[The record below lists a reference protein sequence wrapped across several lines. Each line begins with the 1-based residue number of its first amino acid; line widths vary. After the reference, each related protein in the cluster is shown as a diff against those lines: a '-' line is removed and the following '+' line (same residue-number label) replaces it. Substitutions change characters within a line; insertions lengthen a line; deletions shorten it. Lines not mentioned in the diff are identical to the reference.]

1 MQTVDHIEP
10 LMAGRKKRN
19 FKKILK
25 TIGITGLSI
34 FVLSMFLSPFLF
46 MVFTALKSP
55 QQMSAMDSP
64 IWPAKQGSFTY
75 QGKDLELFNVPMPDG
90 TLQTLAM
97 VKPGRAS
104 STFIDPANLEAGE
117 IQWEGSWR
125 SLKRPW
131 MWSPQWQNFAEV
143 WRQINFPRL
152 FRNTLF
158 LAITTEIGVLISC
171 TLVAYGFA
179 RFRFPG
185 RNILFTLMIA
195 TVFLPSA
202 VTTIPT
208 YTFFLKIGWVGTYLP
223 LIIPAFFANA
233 YDVFLLRQ
241 FFLTI
246 PREMDEAAM
255 LDGAGPF
262 RIFWSIILPQSTP
275 VLVAISV
282 FHIVWSWNDYYNP
295 LIYLSTKPEL
305 QPIAVAMARFNG
317 IHSTNPHLIQATA
330 LMALIVPL
338 IIFLLAQRFFIQGI
352 VITGVEK

>member
-1 MQTVDHIEP
+1 MDNTLTNARIR
-10 LMAGRKKRN
+10 AGSRQSKLKKGLKALLVTG
-19 FKKILK
+19 FSTIILA
-25 TIGITGLSI
+25 
-34 FVLSMFLSPFLF
+34 MFLSPFLF
-46 MVFTALKSP
+46 MVFTSMKSP

-64 IWPAKQGSFTY
+64 IWPAAQDTFTY
-75 QGKDLELFNVPMPDG
+75 QGQDLEVFKVPLPDG
-90 TLQTLAM
+90 STKNLAM
-97 VKPGRAS
+97 LKPGRS
-104 STFIDPANLEAGE
+104 SSVFIDPVNPAAGE
-117 IQWEGSWR
+117 ITWEGTWR
-125 SLKRPW
+125 TLKRPW
-131 MWSPQWQNFAEV
+131 KWAPRWQNFVDV
-143 WRQINFPRL
+143 WNQINFPRL

-158 LAITTEIGVLISC
+158 LAIMTEIGVLISC

-185 RNILFTLMIA
+185 RNYLFTLLIA
-195 TVFLPSA
+195 TIFLPAA

-208 YTFFLKIGWVGTYLP
+208 YTFFLKINWVGTYLP

-255 LDGAGPF
+255 IDGASSF
-262 RIFWSIILPQSTP
+262 RIFWSIILPQSMP
-275 VLVAISV
+275 VLLAVSV
-282 FHIVWSWNDYYNP
+282 FHIVYAWNDYYNP

-338 IIFLLAQRFFIQGI
+338 LIFLAAQRYFMRGI

>member
-1 MQTVDHIEP
+1 MENTLTNARIRASSRQSK
-10 LMAGRKKRN
+10 LKKGL
-19 FKKILK
+19 KALLVTGVSTIILA
-25 TIGITGLSI
+25 
-34 FVLSMFLSPFLF
+34 MFLSPFLF
-46 MVFTALKSP
+46 MVFTSMKSP

-64 IWPAKQGSFTY
+64 IWPAAQDTFTY
-75 QGKDLELFNVPMPDG
+75 QGKELEVFKVPLPDG
-90 TLQTLAM
+90 STKNLAM
-97 VKPGRAS
+97 LKPGRS
-104 STFIDPANLEAGE
+104 SSVFIDPANPAAGE
-117 IQWEGSWR
+117 IIWEGTWR
-125 SLKRPW
+125 TLKRPW
-131 MWSPQWQNFAEV
+131 KWAPRWQNFVDV
-143 WRQINFPRL
+143 WNQINFPRL

-158 LAITTEIGVLISC
+158 LAVMTEIGVLISC

-185 RNILFTLMIA
+185 RNFLFTLLIA
-195 TVFLPSA
+195 TIFLPAA

-208 YTFFLKIGWVGTYLP
+208 YTFFLKINWVGTYLP

-255 LDGAGPF
+255 IDGASSF
-262 RIFWSIILPQSTP
+262 RIFWSIILPQSMP
-275 VLVAISV
+275 VLLAVSV
-282 FHIVWSWNDYYNP
+282 FHIVYAWNDYYNP

-338 IIFLLAQRFFIQGI
+338 LIFLAAQRYFMRGI

>member
-1 MQTVDHIEP
+1 MQTVDHFEP
-10 LMAGRKKRN
+10 LITGRKKRN
-19 FKKILK
+19 LRKILK
-25 TIGITGLSI
+25 TIGVTGLSI
-34 FVLSMFLSPFLF
+34 FLLAMFLSPFLF

-64 IWPAKQGSFTY
+64 IWPAKQGTFTY
-75 QGKDLELFNVPMPDG
+75 QGKELDLFNVPMPDG
-90 TLQTLAM
+90 TTQSLAM
-97 VKPGRAS
+97 VKPGRVS
-104 STFIDPANLEAGE
+104 STFIDPANVEAGE
-117 IQWEGSWR
+117 IQWQGSWR

-131 MWSPQWQNFAEV
+131 MWSAQWQNFAEV

-158 LAITTEIGVLISC
+158 LAIATEIGVLISC

-241 FFLTI
+241 FFMTI
-246 PREMDEAAM
+246 PHEMDEAAM

-275 VLVAISV
+275 VLVAVSV

-338 IIFLLAQRFFIQGI
+338 IIFLFAQRVFIQGI

>member
-1 MQTVDHIEP
+1 MKSDDPIELSTGIQP
-10 LMAGRKKRN
+10 RKN
-19 FKKILK
+19 VKKIFK
-25 TIGITGLSI
+25 AIGVTGLTL
-34 FVLSMFLSPFLF
+34 FLLAAFLSPFLF
-46 MVFTALKSP
+46 MVFTSLKSP

-64 IWPAKQGSFTY
+64 IWPAKQATYSY
-75 QGKDLELFNVPMPDG
+75 QGQDMEIFNVPMPDG
-90 TLQTLAM
+90 TTKALAM
-97 VKPGRAS
+97 LKPGRTS
-104 STFIDPANLEAGE
+104 SVFVDPANPDAGE
-117 IQWEGSWR
+117 IVWDGSWR
-125 SLKRPW
+125 TLKRPW
-131 MWSPQWQNFAEV
+131 MWAPRWQNFIEV
-143 WRQINFPRL
+143 WQAIDFPRL
-152 FRNTLF
+152 LGNTLF
-158 LAITTEIGVLISC
+158 LAITTEIGMLVSC
-171 TLVAYGFA
+171 TMVAYGFA
-179 RFRFPG
+179 RFRFPR
-185 RNILFTLMIA
+185 RNLLFTLMIA

-255 LDGAGPF
+255 MDGASSF

-275 VLVAISV
+275 VLVAVSV
-282 FHIVWSWNDYYNP
+282 FHIVWSWNNYYDP

-338 IIFLLAQRFFIQGI
+338 IIFLAAQRFFMQGI

>member
-1 MQTVDHIEP
+1 MKGDDPIERSMGIRP
-10 LMAGRKKRN
+10 QIKI
-19 FKKILK
+19 KKIFK
-25 TIGITGLSI
+25 AVGITGLT
-34 FVLSMFLSPFLF
+34 LLLLAAFLSPFLF
-46 MVFTALKSP
+46 MVFTSLKSP

-64 IWPAKQGSFTY
+64 IWPAKQGTFNY
-75 QGKDLELFNVPMPDG
+75 QGKDLEIFNVPMPDG
-90 TLQTLAM
+90 STKSLAM
-97 VKPGRAS
+97 LKPGRTS
-104 STFIDPANLEAGE
+104 SVFVDPNNPDAGE
-117 IQWEGSWR
+117 IVWEGSWR
-125 SLKRPW
+125 TLSRPW
-131 MWSPQWQNFAEV
+131 MWAPRWQNFIDV
-143 WRQINFPRL
+143 WRMIDFPRL
-152 FRNTLF
+152 FGNTLF
-158 LAITTEIGVLISC
+158 LAITTEIGMLVSC
-171 TLVAYGFA
+171 TMVAYGFA
-179 RFRFPG
+179 RFRFPN
-185 RNILFTLMIA
+185 RNLLFTLMIA

-255 LDGAGPF
+255 MDGASSF

-275 VLVAISV
+275 VLVAVSV
-282 FHIVWSWNDYYNP
+282 FHIVWSWNNYYDP

-338 IIFLLAQRFFIQGI
+338 IIFLAAQRFFMQGI